1 MAEAQPAATKD
12 DGSGLKNHPVVSRG
26 EWLSARRALLAK
38 EKEFTRLR
46 DELSQQ
52 RRELPWEAVQKEYV
66 FEGSDGKQTLAQL
79 FEGRSQ
85 LIVYHFMFDP
95 SWDAGCPHCSF
106 WADNFNPVIVHM
118 NQRDTSMIAVSRAPY
133 AKLAA
138 YQKRMG
144 WNFKW
149 VSSHGSDFNFDYHV
163 SFTPEELAKKKA
175 FYNFATQNPGSPEH
189 AGTSVFYK
197 DAAGS
202 LFHTYST
209 YARGLDLQNT
219 AYNYIDLTP
228 KGRDE
233 GGRSQ
238 YWVRRHDEYD
248 R

>member
-1 MAEAQPAATKD
+1 MATKTVAP
-12 DGSGLKNHPVVSRG
+12 DGGMKDHAVVSH
-26 EWLSARRALLAK
+26 EKWLSARTAFLAK

-52 RRELPWEAVQKEYV
+52 RRELPWEAVKKEYV
-66 FEGSDGKQTLAQL
+66 FEGSAGKQTLAEL
-79 FEGRSQ
+79 FDGRSQ
-85 LIVYHFMFDP
+85 LIIYHFMFDP
-95 SWDAGCPHCSF
+95 SWDAGCPNCSF

-118 NQRDTSMIAVSRAPY
+118 NQRDTTMIAVSRAPY

-163 SFTPEELAKKKA
+163 SFTPEELAKKQA
-175 FYNFATQNPGSPEH
+175 FYNFAMQDPWFSERE
-189 AGTSVFYK
+189 GTSLFYK

-202 LFHTYST
+202 VFHTYST
-209 YARGLDLQNT
+209 YARGIDLLNT

-238 YWVRRHDEYD
+238 FWVRRRDEYA